1 MLEKFRNPLDL
12 TGSRQEFS
20 GHVDRGTDSD
30 GGQYWWRSHSF
41 TLRRGAL
48 VVSFRHIGND
58 GGELRLVRDN
68 PGIFDSPAVL
78 FGLDKPGRGLDL
90 LRVAEGEWR
99 DPHPGISYHLEVSG
113 RGSFEVRLLQPEVG
127 QASVQFPYPIEGS
140 GGATLAGPF
149 RVGSRPILA
158 NLRHDGMDHFFVE
171 LISLDGADECAVINA
186 DGQVLL
192 EQYPVAVKPGKEYL
206 LYAGAGGDWEL
217 ELTEGY

>member
-30 GGQYWWRSHSF
+30 GGQYWLRSHSF

-48 VVSFRHIGND
+48 VVSFRHIGNS

-68 PGIFDSPAVL
+68 PGIFDDPMDL
-78 FGLDKPGRGLDL
+78 FGLDKPSSGLDL

-99 DPHPGISYHLEVSG
+99 DPHPGISYHLEVAG
-113 RGSFEVRLLQPEVG
+113 RGSFEVRMLQPEVG
-127 QASVQFPYPIEGS
+127 QSVVQFPYPIEGS
-140 GGATLAGPF
+140 GGATIAGPF

-158 NLRHDGMDHFFVE
+158 NLRHDGADHFFVE
-171 LISLDGADECAVINA
+171 LVSLDGADECVMINA
-186 DGQVLL
+186 DGQVHL
-192 EQYPVAVKPGKEYL
+192 EQHPVAVKPGKEYL
-206 LYAGAGGDWEL
+206 LCAGAGGDWEM